1 MPSASCTVSSLSGA
15 AEGRGGL
22 VAVVGR
28 GVKAAVSSL
37 SDPMDSRILVL
48 RAGYPLYKRER
59 SPGRSDYVYKCSLN
73 GKWLLRDDDDHFP
86 LNLSRI
92 GTKKGVEHLT
102 DKGVTFEVWRSS
114 QWHEDSELKVTVE
127 DPGYYSG
134 EDAYGG
140 KWQTDV
146 Q

>member
-1 MPSASCTVSSLSGA
+1 MPCPTVCMVTARECPKTLYARCSK
-15 AEGRGGL
+15 
-22 VAVVGR
+22 
-28 GVKAAVSSL
+28 KA
-37 SDPMDSRILVL
+37 
-48 RAGYPLYKRER
+48 RA
-59 SPGRSDYVYKCSLN
+59 
-73 GKWLLRDDDDHFP
+73 HQ
-86 LNLSRI
+86 I

-146 Q
+146 P